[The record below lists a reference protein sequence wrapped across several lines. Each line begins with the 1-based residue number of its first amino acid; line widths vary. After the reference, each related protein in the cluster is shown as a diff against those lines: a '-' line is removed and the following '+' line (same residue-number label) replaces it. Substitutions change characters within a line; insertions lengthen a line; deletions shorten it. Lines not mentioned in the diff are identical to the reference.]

1 MSCRFFG
8 FAHFRHLDY
17 RVSFV
22 VLDLQKIPRSE
33 GGGKGGRER
42 AFKGTSGPPP
52 NYTTTHIHVLLM
64 VSTLL
69 NEISMRHECP
79 FLMS

>member
-17 RVSFV
+17 KVSFV
-22 VLDLQKIPRSE
+22 VLYLQKNSAK
-33 GGGKGGRER
+33 GGGGGGRER

-69 NEISMRHECP
+69 NEISIP
-79 FLMS
+79 

>member
-17 RVSFV
+17 KVSFV
-22 VLDLQKIPRSE
+22 VLDLQKKFRE
-33 GGGKGGRER
+33 VRGGGRER

-52 NYTTTHIHVLLM
+52 NYTTTHIRVLLM

-69 NEISMRHECP
+69 NEISIP
-79 FLMS
+79 